1 MKEDLQK
8 VADIISNSESMI
20 AFTGAGISVE
30 SGIPPFR
37 GPEGLWSK
45 YDPKCL
51 DLDYF
56 HLNPKEAWVAIK
68 SIFYDFFGAAE
79 YNAAHKVLANWEEQG
94 LLKAVVT
101 QNIDNLHQ
109 EAGSKT
115 VYEFHGNSQKL
126 ICLQCGQTYITSE
139 VNLEELPPKCKN
151 DKKILKPDFVF
162 FGEGIPETAYRKSLQ
177 AARGAD
183 VVLIIGTTGE
193 VMPAA
198 MIPTEAKR
206 NGAVVVEINTEESN
220 YTDSIT
226 DFFLQGKASEILKE
240 LFAAVKE

>member
-8 VADIISNSESMI
+8 VAEIISNSKSMI

-37 GPEGLWSK
+37 GPDGLWSRC
-45 YDPKCL
+45 DPKCL

-56 HLNPKEAWVAIK
+56 HLNPKDSWLAIK
-68 SIFYDFFGAAE
+68 SIFYDFFGEAK
-79 YNAAHKVLANWEEQG
+79 YNGAHKVLANFEEKG

-126 ICLQCGQTYITSE
+126 VCLQCGKNYVPSE
-139 VNLEELPPKCKN
+139 VNLDELPPKCVN

-177 AARGAD
+177 AARNAD
-183 VVLIIGTTGE
+183 VVLVIGTTGE

-198 MIPTEAKR
+198 TIPTEAKR
-206 NGAVVVEINTEESN
+206 NGAVVIEINTEESN
-220 YTDSIT
+220 YTESIT
-226 DFFLQGKASEILKE
+226 DFFLQGKASEILMEIDE
-240 LFAAVKE
+240 LIS